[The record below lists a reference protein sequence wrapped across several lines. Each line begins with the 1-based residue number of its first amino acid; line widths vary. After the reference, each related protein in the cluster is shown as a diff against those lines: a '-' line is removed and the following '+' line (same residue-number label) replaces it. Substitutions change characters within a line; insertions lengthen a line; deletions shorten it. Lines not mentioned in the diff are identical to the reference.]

1 MFYTGSLHQP
11 PGENKAVS
19 KTNGKGPPDRCTA
32 VSPAEKDARTP
43 RMARTSLDD
52 PRYYINRDTSWLE
65 FNRRV
70 LEEAQD
76 EGNPLLERLKFLA
89 ITAGNLDEFFEIR
102 VAGMVQQIEDGYNE
116 AGPDGLS
123 LIEKRDALSKLTHQF
138 VDDQYDCW
146 NTLRPLLAEHGI
158 RLLAL
163 HELDAEARRFVDGY
177 CEKELDPLLTPVTV
191 DPSHPFP
198 RVINK
203 ALCLGFLL
211 RRRRRSAITYT
222 GVVSVPRALPRLV
235 RLPSDNTIDFIF
247 LADLVAHHAQG
258 MYHGY
263 DIVSSAP
270 FRVTRNSNLYLQ
282 EEEARSVL
290 ESVRA
295 ELHNRRKGDAVR
307 MEIEADADPEVIERL
322 RTVFELDSWQVFPV
336 NGPVNLSRLFNVYEQ
351 VQRQD
356 LKYRNFT
363 PRELRLTAKSQNL
376 FEELRRHDVLLHHP
390 YDSYDAVVSFIESA
404 AEDDHVLSIKQTL
417 YRTSEHSAIVPSL
430 MDAASRKEVTAVV
443 ELKARFDEAHN
454 IRWARDLED
463 AGVQVF
469 HGLVGLKTHCKL
481 SLLVR
486 RDPDG
491 VPRSYAH
498 IGTGNYNATTARIY
512 TDLSLFTANPEITHA
527 VHEVFS
533 FLTAYA
539 ENPSYDPL
547 LVAPLDLAEKC
558 IALIDR
564 ETEHARQGRPARI
577 IAKMNA
583 LLDKNMI
590 QALYRASQAGVEID
604 LIVRGICALRPG
616 VRGVSDRVRV
626 RSIVGRFLEHSRIY
640 YFANGGEEEIYTG
653 SADWMPRNLYERVEV
668 LVPLRDEFLR
678 ERVHREI
685 LDAYLAD
692 NRKARILL
700 RDGAYIRAWQP
711 MHGSRTRKP
720 PTGAAAFSAQDFL
733 ISVAEGKQL
742 VDFTPPPAPA
752 WKRKVLPGRVR

>member
-1 MFYTGSLHQP
+1 
-11 PGENKAVS
+11 
-19 KTNGKGPPDRCTA
+19 
-32 VSPAEKDARTP
+32 
-43 RMARTSLDD
+43 MARISLED
-52 PRYYINRDTSWLE
+52 PQYYLNRDTSWLA

-70 LEEAQD
+70 LEEAGD
-76 EGNPLLERLKFLA
+76 ESNPLLERVKFLA
-89 ITAGNLDEFFEIR
+89 ISASNLDEFFEIR
-102 VAGMVQQIEDGYNE
+102 VAALVQQIEDGYNE
-116 AGPDGLS
+116 AGPDGTTLMQ
-123 LIEKRDALSKLTHQF
+123 KRELLGNLCHEF

-146 NTLRPLLAEHGI
+146 NSRLRPALAASGI
-158 RLLAL
+158 RVLSL
-163 HELDAEARRFVDGY
+163 HELDPAALRFVDEY

-191 DPSHPFP
+191 DPAHPFP

-211 RRRRRSAITYT
+211 RRRRRSALTYT
-222 GVVSVPRALPRLV
+222 GVVAVPRALPRLV
-235 RLPSDNTIDFIF
+235 RLPSDGTVDFIF
-247 LADLVAHHAQG
+247 LADLVAHHAVN

-263 DIVSSAP
+263 DVVSSAP

-282 EEEARSVL
+282 EEEARSLL

-307 MEIEADADPEVIERL
+307 MEIEADADPEIIERL
-322 RTVFELDSWQVFPV
+322 RTVFELDPWQVFPV

-351 VQRQD
+351 VDRPD
-356 LKYRNFT
+356 LKYRPFS
-363 PRELRLTAKSQNL
+363 PRELRLTAKSKDL
-376 FEELRRHDVLLHHP
+376 FEELRRHDILLHHP
-390 YDSYDAVVSFIESA
+390 YDSYDAVVNFIESA
-404 AEDDHVLSIKQTL
+404 AEDDKVLSIKQTL
-417 YRTSEHSAIVPSL
+417 YRTNEHSLIVPSL
-430 MDAASRKEVTAVV
+430 IDAASRKEVTAVV

-454 IRWARDLED
+454 IRWARDMED

-491 VPRSYAH
+491 AIRSYAH

-512 TDLSLFTANPEITHA
+512 TDLSLFTANPEITRA
-527 VHEVFS
+527 VHDVFS

-539 ENPSYDPL
+539 ENPGYEPL
-547 LVAPLDLAEKC
+547 LVAPLDLAEKS

-564 ETEHARQGRPARI
+564 EAEHARQGREARI

-583 LLDKNMI
+583 LLDKSVV

-616 VRGVSDRVRV
+616 VKGVSEHIRV

-640 YFANGGEEEIYTG
+640 YFANGGDEEIYMG

-668 LVPLRDEFLR
+668 LVPLRDEVLR
-678 ERVHREI
+678 DRVRHEI

-700 RDGAYIRAWQP
+700 RDATYIRAWQAP
-711 MHGSRTRKP
+711 GKHKTKP
-720 PTGAAAFSAQDFL
+720 PVGAAAFSAQDFL
-733 ISVAEGKQL
+733 ISLAEGKQAATL
-742 VDFTPPPAPA
+742 PPLPAP
-752 WKRKVLPGRVR
+752 RKHRVIVGKERGPQ

>member
-1 MFYTGSLHQP
+1 MGLAAHRLARCFILAVLYSLP
-11 PGENKAVS
+11 AS
-19 KTNGKGPPDRCTA
+19 ARPDSADTIHKQR
-32 VSPAEKDARTP
+32 S
-43 RMARTSLDD
+43 MARVSLDH
-52 PRYYINRDTSWLE
+52 PQYFLNRDISWLA

-70 LEEAQD
+70 LEEASD
-76 EGNPLLERLKFLA
+76 EGNPLLERLKFLSISA
-89 ITAGNLDEFFEIR
+89 SNLDEFFEVR
-102 VAGMVQQIEDGYNE
+102 VAAMMQQIEDGYNE
-116 AGPDGLS
+116 AGPDGLT
-123 LIEKRDALSKLTHQF
+123 LTEKRDVLNKLIHDF

-146 NTLRPLLAEHGI
+146 NSHLRPALSQNGI
-158 RLLAL
+158 RVLGLQ
-163 HELDAEARRFVDGY
+163 ELDSEQMRFVEQY

-191 DPSHPFP
+191 DPAHPFP

-211 RRRRRSAITYT
+211 RRRRRSALTYM

-235 RLPSDNTIDFIF
+235 RLPSEGTDDFIF
-247 LADLVAHHAQG
+247 LADLVAHHAVH

-270 FRVTRNSNLYLQ
+270 FRVTRNSNLYLA
-282 EEEARSVL
+282 EEEARSLL

-307 MEIEADADPEVIERL
+307 MEIEADADPEIIDRL
-322 RTVFELDSWQVFPV
+322 RTVFEIDPWQVFPV
-336 NGPVNLSRLFNVYEQ
+336 NGPVNLSRLFNIYEQ
-351 VQRQD
+351 VKRPD
-356 LKYRNFT
+356 LKDRAFT
-363 PRELRLTAKSQNL
+363 PRELRLTSKSKDL
-376 FEELRRHDVLLHHP
+376 FEELRGHDILLHHP
-390 YDSYDAVVSFIESA
+390 FDSYDAVVHFIESA
-404 AEDDHVLSIKQTL
+404 AEDENVLSIKQTL
-417 YRTSEHSAIVPSL
+417 YRTSEHSLIVPSL
-430 MDAASRKEVTAVV
+430 IDAASRKEVTAVV
-443 ELKARFDEAHN
+443 ELKARFDEASN

-491 VPRSYAH
+491 VTRSYAH
-498 IGTGNYNATTARIY
+498 IGTGNYNTTTARIY
-512 TDLSLFTANPEITHA
+512 TDLSLFTADPEVTRA
-527 VHEVFS
+527 VHDVFS

-539 ENPSYDPL
+539 ENPSYEPL
-547 LVAPLDLAEKC
+547 LVAPLDLAEKI

-564 ETEHARQGRPARI
+564 EAEHAQQGRPAHI

-583 LLDKNMI
+583 LLDKNVI

-616 VRGVSDRVRV
+616 VRGVSENIRV

-640 YFANGGEEEIYTG
+640 YFANAGEEEIYIG

-668 LVPLRDEFLR
+668 LVPLRDEMLR
-678 ERVHREI
+678 QRVHHEI

-700 RDGAYIRAWQP
+700 KDTTYIRAWQSARGKRDGRPP
-711 MHGSRTRKP
+711 M
-720 PTGAAAFSAQDFL
+720 GAAAFSAQDFL
-733 ISVAEGKQL
+733 MGVAEGK
-742 VDFTPPPAPA
+742 VPAIPPPPAA
-752 WKRKVLPGRVR
+752 IRRRRALAGRER